1 MLINV
6 MSYVHML
13 RLAGGPRPSELGPC
27 ILYTAIRVKR
37 PFLTSSAHKVI
48 GEAKGCRA
56 VSSDRGK
63 SLQYSSSQLTLEEF
77 KLGRF
82 ESYHHRGCPDGHLQ
96 IADGSSRGG
105 QFCGIGE
112 GAPGS
117 RPVFVSESGA
127 VTATIR
133 FYHFYGQQLDENFSF
148 TMRYKFLSNKT
159 AAARYVQG
167 DPYALP

>member
-1 MLINV
+1 MCTCSV
-6 MSYVHML
+6 WK
-13 RLAGGPRPSELGPC
+13 GGPRPSELGPC
-27 ILYTAIRVKR
+27 PCILYTAIRVKG

-48 GEAKGCRA
+48 GEAQQAA

-63 SLQYSSSQLTLEEF
+63 SLQHSSSQLTLEEF

-96 IADGSSRGG
+96 IVDGASGGG
-105 QFCGIGE
+105 QFCGIAE
-112 GAPGS
+112 GAPGT

-167 DPYALP
+167 DPSA